1 MKEPIS
7 KGKSTTPK
15 KVRVSQST
23 IDDIKRMGMKKALE
37 LAGQN
42 ASATQAG
49 VTAEWAEGVRRMYG
63 QKRYDAAAKAASTP
77 AKPKSYGKNNA
88 PSYRPATAGQVKF
101 NASKAASA
109 SAQGKGP
116 KSSMV
121 AGRTSSTSAPK
132 DTRSNATKLFDLFG
146 GKNGTNPKS
155 KEKAAYL
162 EAEKKRV
169 AAARKKEEAARAAR
183 NKQLK
188 ENMSAKHN
196 LVCEQGATFTFQ
208 FVVKTGDTPWNLSG
222 YTATMTIK
230 PFIESTTAT
239 VTATTAN
246 GKIVLGTTNGQATTT
261 LSAATTGALEP
272 GRYVY
277 DFVLNSGSVVTRLLE
292 GKFVVTAGVTV

>member
-1 MKEPIS
+1 MREPIS

-88 PSYRPATAGQVKF
+88 PSYRPATPT
-101 NASKAASA
+101 ST
-109 SAQGKGP
+109 
-116 KSSMV
+116 
-121 AGRTSSTSAPK
+121 RTSSTGPAKK
-132 DTRSNATKLFDLFG
+132 DTRSNATKLFDALS
-146 GKNGTNPKS
+146 GKSGAPKS

-169 AAARKKEEAARAAR
+169 AAARKKEAAARAAR
-183 NKQLK
+183 N
-188 ENMSAKHN
+188 
-196 LVCEQGATFTFQ
+196 
-208 FVVKTGDTPWNLSG
+208 
-222 YTATMTIK
+222 
-230 PFIESTTAT
+230 
-239 VTATTAN
+239 
-246 GKIVLGTTNGQATTT
+246 
-261 LSAATTGALEP
+261 
-272 GRYVY
+272 R
-277 DFVLNSGSVVTRLLE
+277 
-292 GKFVVTAGVTV
+292 